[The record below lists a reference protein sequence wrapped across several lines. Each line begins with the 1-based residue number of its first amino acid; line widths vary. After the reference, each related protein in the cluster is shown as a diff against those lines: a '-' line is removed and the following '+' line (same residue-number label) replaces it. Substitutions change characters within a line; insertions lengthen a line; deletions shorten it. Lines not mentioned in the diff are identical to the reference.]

1 MGSPVPAVALAA
13 FPALLQAQRAFRQT
27 GATVSGDRGDRQL
40 TALLRSHIRTAG
52 RSKTVPD
59 HRLYPTVY
67 YLYRWYIVLNG
78 LAVYDLSMVMIHL
91 YSARMYRRARASSRM
106 IRRS

>member
-1 MGSPVPAVALAA
+1 MRVPEY
-13 FPALLQAQRAFRQT
+13 
-27 GATVSGDRGDRQL
+27 
-40 TALLRSHIRTAG
+40 
-52 RSKTVPD
+52 
-59 HRLYPTVY
+59 RLYPTVY